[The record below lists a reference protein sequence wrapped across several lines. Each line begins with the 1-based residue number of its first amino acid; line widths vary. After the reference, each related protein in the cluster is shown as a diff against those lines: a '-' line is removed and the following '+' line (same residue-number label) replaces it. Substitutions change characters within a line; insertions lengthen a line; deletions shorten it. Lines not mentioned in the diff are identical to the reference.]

1 MLQELVAGPA
11 GPLVVFTLRATDV
24 TLATFRMRM
33 IMRGHRFVAPLIG
46 FFEILLWVTA
56 IGIVVNY
63 LDSPLHV
70 IGYAAGFATG
80 NFLGLIIEERLA
92 LGLAT
97 IRTVVRTGGAELANV
112 LRDAGF
118 GVTGRGAVRGAPA
131 AAHRGVP
138 PARRTRGA
146 RFLRGRGRTPNGAP
160 GMALSGEEEV
170 ADARRLS
177 RPPSRWGS
185 RRRVGRSAARRP
197 ALPPSP
203 HF

>member
-11 GPLVVFTLRATDV
+11 GPLVVFSLRATDV

-97 IRTVVRTGGAELANV
+97 IRTVVRAGGAELATA

-118 GVTGRGAVRGAPA
+118 GVTEMPGRGRDGTVEVLYAVLPRRRIEECLRLVERGAPDSFVVVDEPRTVR
-131 AAHRGVP
+131 RGWLF
-138 PARRTRGA
+138 PAKKK
-146 RFLRGRGRTPNGAP
+146 
-160 GMALSGEEEV
+160 
-170 ADARRLS
+170 
-177 RPPSRWGS
+177 
-185 RRRVGRSAARRP
+185 
-197 ALPPSP
+197 
-203 HF
+203 